1 MRNRVYITSI
11 KDKEDIGVSSLTN
24 DAVRDWTVAHQN
36 VLTFVPSLDGLFL
49 NGKKYHSV
57 NKNDNSVKNDDSARS
72 VMKLVIIRDVDN
84 DDIYNTNYISLVQQK
99 LKKDFDIESLML
111 SVESDASVNGRIIS
125 VVMSV
130 GESVQMFVNKNFG
143 FVFDEKNPDCAV
155 VDRNYIIHAIG
166 VPQNGQPA
174 KILIKH
180 TSDTEDDAALY
191 VIYVY
196 IRYSYNN
203 NITENLI
210 INEIIN
216 DKSVSEN
223 FVKEG
228 YSKVMETF
236 SEKISAIRTQL
247 TLDKV
252 QFGELIANEQE
263 ASGPPSI
270 VKPDFD
276 DSSSNDTP

>member
-11 KDKEDIGVSSLTN
+11 KNKNDIDVSSLTN
-24 DAVRDWTVAHQN
+24 DAVKNWTFDHKN
-36 VLTFVPSLDGLFL
+36 ILTFVPSLDGLFL
-49 NGKKYHSV
+49 NRKKYQSV
-57 NKNDNSVKNDDSARS
+57 NKNDNSVKNDNSTRS

-84 DDIYNTNYISLVQQK
+84 DNIYNTNYISLVQQK
-99 LKKDFDIESLML
+99 LKKDFDIESLIL
-111 SVESDASVNGRIIS
+111 SVESNASINGRIIS

-180 TSDTEDDAALY
+180 TSDTKDDAALY

-216 DKSVSEN
+216 DKSVSGN
-223 FVKEG
+223 LVRDDYLKAF
-228 YSKVMETF
+228 ETF
-236 SEKISAIRTQL
+236 SEKISSIKTQL

-252 QFGELIANEQE
+252 QFNELIANEQE
-263 ASGPPSI
+263 VSRPST
-270 VKPDFD
+270 VQPDFD

>member
-11 KDKEDIGVSSLTN
+11 KNKNDIDVSSLTN
-24 DAVRDWTVAHQN
+24 DAVKNWTFNHKN
-36 VLTFVPSLDGLFL
+36 ILTFVPSLDGLFL

-57 NKNDNSVKNDDSARS
+57 NKNDDSVKNDASVRS

-84 DDIYNTNYISLVQQK
+84 DNIYNTNYISLVQQK
-99 LKKDFDIESLML
+99 LKKDFDIESLIL
-111 SVESDASVNGRIIS
+111 SVESNVSINGRAIS

-143 FVFDEKNPDCAV
+143 FVFDEKNPDCVV

-166 VPQNGQPA
+166 VPKNGLPA

-180 TSDTEDDAALY
+180 ISDTDDVPALY

-196 IRYSYNN
+196 IRYAYNN

-210 INEIIN
+210 INDIIN
-216 DKSVSEN
+216 DEVVSEHIKTGN
-223 FVKEG
+223 
-228 YSKVMETF
+228 YAQAMEVF
-236 SEKISAIRTQL
+236 SEKMTSFRTSKQ
-247 TLDKV
+247 T
-252 QFGELIANEQE
+252 INENY
-263 ASGPPSI
+263 
-270 VKPDFD
+270 V
-276 DSSSNDTP
+276 N

>member
-24 DAVRDWTVAHQN
+24 DAVRDWTFAHQN
-36 VLTFVPSLDGLFL
+36 VLTFVSSLDGLFL

-57 NKNDNSVKNDDSARS
+57 NKNDNSVKNDNSTRS

-99 LKKDFDIESLML
+99 LKKDFDIESLLL

-125 VVMSV
+125 VEMSV

-180 TSDTEDDAALY
+180 TSDTKDDAALY

-216 DKSVSEN
+216 DKSISEN

-228 YSKVMETF
+228 YNKVMETF
-236 SEKISAIRTQL
+236 SEKISSIKTQL

-252 QFGELIANEQE
+252 QFNELIANEQE
-263 ASGPPSI
+263 VSRPSI
-270 VKPDFD
+270 VQPDFD

>member
-24 DAVRDWTVAHQN
+24 DAVIDWTVAHQN

-57 NKNDNSVKNDDSARS
+57 NKNDNSVKNDDSVRS

-180 TSDTEDDAALY
+180 TSDTKDDAALY

-228 YSKVMETF
+228 YNKVVESF
-236 SEKISAIRTQL
+236 SEKISSIRTQL

-252 QFGELIANEQE
+252 QFNELIANEQE
-263 ASGPPSI
+263 VSRPSI
-270 VKPDFD
+270 VQPDFD

>member
-11 KDKEDIGVSSLTN
+11 NNKNDIGVSSLTN
-24 DAVRDWTVAHQN
+24 NAVKNWTFAHKN
-36 VLTFVPSLDGLFL
+36 ILTFVPSLDGLFL

-57 NKNDNSVKNDDSARS
+57 NKSDNSVKNDDSARS

-99 LKKDFDIESLML
+99 LKKDFDIESLIL
-111 SVESDASVNGRIIS
+111 SVDSNVSINGRTIA

-130 GESVQMFVNKNFG
+130 GESVQMFVNKNFD
-143 FVFDEKNPDCAV
+143 FVFDEKNPDCVV

-166 VPQNGQPA
+166 VPSNGLPA

-196 IRYSYNN
+196 IRYAYNN
-203 NITENLI
+203 NITENLMFDEI
-210 INEIIN
+210 LNNE
-216 DKSVSEN
+216 SVSEQLETG
-223 FVKEG
+223 K
-228 YSKVMETF
+228 YAQAMESF
-236 SEKISAIRTQL
+236 SERMISFRNQENF
-247 TLDKV
+247 DKAK
-252 QFGELIANEQE
+252 FNELIATEQY
-263 ASGPPSI
+263 ASSAEEGQQEWSGG
-270 VKPDFD
+270 
-276 DSSSNDTP
+276 TP

>member
-1 MRNRVYITSI
+1 MKKNIRALVFPELCI
-11 KDKEDIGVSSLTN
+11 SSYTCG
-24 DAVRDWTVAHQN
+24 D
-36 VLTFVPSLDGLFL
+36 LFL
-49 NGKKYHSV
+49 QKTLIDACEKSV
-57 NKNDNSVKNDDSARS
+57 
-72 VMKLVIIRDVDN
+72 
-84 DDIYNTNYISLVQQK
+84 
-99 LKKDFDIESLML
+99 FDI
-111 SVESDASVNGRIIS
+111 A
-125 VVMSV
+125 
-130 GESVQMFVNKNFG
+130 
-143 FVFDEKNPDCAV
+143 
-155 VDRNYIIHAIG
+155 
-166 VPQNGQPA
+166 
-174 KILIKH
+174 KH

-228 YSKVMETF
+228 YNKVVESF
-236 SEKISAIRTQL
+236 SEKISSIRTQL

-252 QFGELIANEQE
+252 QFNELIANEQE
-263 ASGPPSI
+263 VSRPSI
-270 VKPDFD
+270 VQPDFD

>member
-24 DAVRDWTVAHQN
+24 DAVRDWTVEHQN

-57 NKNDNSVKNDDSARS
+57 NKNDNSVKNDNSTRS

-174 KILIKH
+174 NILIKH
-180 TSDTEDDAALY
+180 TSDTKDDAALY
-191 VIYVY
+191 VIYGY

-228 YSKVMETF
+228 YNKVMETF
-236 SEKISAIRTQL
+236 SEKISSIKTQL

-252 QFGELIANEQE
+252 QFNELIANEQE
-263 ASGPPSI
+263 VSRPSI
-270 VKPDFD
+270 VQPDFD

>member
-11 KDKEDIGVSSLTN
+11 KNKNDIGVSSLTN
-24 DAVRDWTVAHQN
+24 DAVRNWTFAHKN
-36 VLTFVPSLDGLFL
+36 ILTFVPSLDGLFL

-57 NKNDNSVKNDDSARS
+57 NKSDNSVKNDDSARS

-99 LKKDFDIESLML
+99 LKKDFDIESLIL
-111 SVESDASVNGRIIS
+111 SVDSNVSINGRTIA

-130 GESVQMFVNKNFG
+130 GESVQMFINKNFG
-143 FVFDEKNPDCAV
+143 FVFDEKNPDCVV

-166 VPQNGQPA
+166 VPSNGLPA

-196 IRYSYNN
+196 IRYAYNN
-203 NITENLI
+203 NITENLMFD
-210 INEIIN
+210 EILN
-216 DKSVSEN
+216 DESVSGHLDTGN
-223 FVKEG
+223 YVQAI
-228 YSKVMETF
+228 ETF
-236 SEKISAIRTQL
+236 SERMISFRAQENF
-247 TLDKV
+247 DKGK
-252 QFGELIANEQE
+252 FNELIEMEQHMSSAE
-263 ASGPPSI
+263 AGQYEQA
-270 VKPDFD
+270 DA
-276 DSSSNDTP
+276 SSTSNP

>member
-36 VLTFVPSLDGLFL
+36 VRTFVPSLDGLFL

-196 IRYSYNN
+196 IRYSYN
-203 NITENLI
+203 ILI
-210 INEIIN
+210 KDIEQLKQTYPFLKVEYIGN
-216 DKSVSEN
+216 SVLGNSIPCIKIGTGN
-223 FVKEG
+223 KEVF
-228 YSKVMETF
+228 YNASF
-236 SEKISAIRTQL
+236 H
-247 TLDKV
+247 
-252 QFGELIANEQE
+252 ANEWITT
-263 ASGPPSI
+263 I
-270 VKPDFD
+270 VLMKFVEDY
-276 DSSSNDTP
+276 SYAYANDGKIYN

>member
-11 KDKEDIGVSSLTN
+11 NNKNDIGVSSLTN
-24 DAVRDWTVAHQN
+24 NAVKNWTFAHKN
-36 VLTFVPSLDGLFL
+36 ILTFVPSLDGLFL

-57 NKNDNSVKNDDSARS
+57 NKSDNSVKNDDSARS

-84 DDIYNTNYISLVQQK
+84 DDIYNTNYISLAQQR
-99 LKKDFDIESLML
+99 LKKDFDIESLIL
-111 SVESDASVNGRIIS
+111 SVESNANINGRTIS

-166 VPQNGQPA
+166 VPSNGLPA

-180 TSDTEDDAALY
+180 TSDTEDAAALY

-196 IRYSYNN
+196 IKYAYNN
-203 NITENLI
+203 NITENLMF
-210 INEIIN
+210 NEILN
-216 DKSVSEN
+216 DKSISEN
-223 FVKEG
+223 LEAGNYVEAI
-228 YSKVMETF
+228 ETF
-236 SEKISAIRTQL
+236 SEKTISVRGQEIF
-247 TLDKV
+247 DKEK
-252 QFGELIANEQE
+252 FNEYTTIINNDVSSADE
-263 ASGPPSI
+263 AQNP
-270 VKPDFD
+270 
-276 DSSSNDTP
+276 

>member
-11 KDKEDIGVSSLTN
+11 KNKNDIDVSSLTN
-24 DAVRDWTVAHQN
+24 DTVKNWTFDHKN
-36 VLTFVPSLDGLFL
+36 ILTFVPSLDGLFL

-57 NKNDNSVKNDDSARS
+57 NKNDDSVKNDTSVRS

-99 LKKDFDIESLML
+99 LKKDFDIESLIL
-111 SVESDASVNGRIIS
+111 SVESNASINGRTIS

-143 FVFDEKNPDCAV
+143 FAFDEKNPDCVV

-166 VPQNGQPA
+166 VPKNGLPA

-180 TSDTEDDAALY
+180 ISDTDDDPALY

-196 IRYSYNN
+196 IRYAYNN

-210 INEIIN
+210 INDIIN
-216 DKSVSEN
+216 DEVVSEHIKTGN
-223 FVKEG
+223 
-228 YSKVMETF
+228 YAQAMEAF
-236 SEKISAIRTQL
+236 SEKMTSFKTKQ
-247 TLDKV
+247 TNDKWKLC
-252 QFGELIANEQE
+252 ELNIN
-263 ASGPPSI
+263 
-270 VKPDFD
+270 
-276 DSSSNDTP
+276 